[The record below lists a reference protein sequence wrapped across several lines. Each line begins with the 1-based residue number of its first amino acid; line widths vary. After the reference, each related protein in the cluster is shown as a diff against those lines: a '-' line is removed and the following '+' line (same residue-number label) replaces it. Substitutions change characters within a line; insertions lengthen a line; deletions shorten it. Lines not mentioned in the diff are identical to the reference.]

1 LTTID
6 SVQVKNTV
14 HYRLLLKYY
23 SSNKENEMNGKI
35 AITILIII
43 NIVVVFWYTAKSSI
57 KHNNR
62 IIERLKENN
71 DKSGNWMI

>member
-1 LTTID
+1 
-6 SVQVKNTV
+6 
-14 HYRLLLKYY
+14 
-23 SSNKENEMNGKI
+23 MNGKI

-71 DKSGNWMI
+71 DKSGNWMIQSFPSE